1 MYGVL
6 KWSEHIP
13 FFCIYCIYLSLNQEL
28 LQTLNELG
36 NSSYEGLTVSVL
48 RENMVAPL
56 EAMLEEERKERELMK
71 NQEVDLES
79 ISNTLLEFMKDL
91 ENQLNTIRAM
101 FQRLPVPFKEVQNA

>member
-1 MYGVL
+1 
-6 KWSEHIP
+6 
-13 FFCIYCIYLSLNQEL
+13 
-28 LQTLNELG
+28 
-36 NSSYEGLTVSVL
+36 
-48 RENMVAPL
+48 MVAPL

-91 ENQLNTIRAM
+91 ENQLNAIQAM

>member
-1 MYGVL
+1 
-6 KWSEHIP
+6 
-13 FFCIYCIYLSLNQEL
+13 
-28 LQTLNELG
+28 
-36 NSSYEGLTVSVL
+36 
-48 RENMVAPL
+48 MVAPL